1 MQNILFIARSL
12 YDTEKNSL
20 LLVWGKRKPLLV
32 IECIKSWQ
40 KYCPDYE
47 IMEWN
52 SKNYDVHKNKY
63 MEQAYQAKR
72 WGFVFDYARLD
83 IIYQY
88 GGIYLDTDVE
98 LIRSLDDLLE
108 TDGYIGFEKKVDEEC
123 DEVYVNTGQGLAHLL
138 FIRS

>member
-1 MQNILFIARSL
+1 MIPKKIHYCWFGEN
-12 YDTEKNSL
+12 E
-20 LLVWGKRKPLLV
+20 KPLLV

-72 WGFVFDYARLD
+72 WGFVSDYA
-83 IIYQY
+83 
-88 GGIYLDTDVE
+88 
-98 LIRSLDDLLE
+98 
-108 TDGYIGFEKKVDEEC
+108 
-123 DEVYVNTGQGLAHLL
+123 
-138 FIRS
+138 